1 MREILM
7 SIKAKHNRNIE
18 SGLKTSELRKRPPKC
33 KYPIKVYTYES
44 GFDGR
49 RKVVNEWICRN
60 ATEWRICMGVPA
72 HLAKRA
78 CLSVGEIIEYSGK
91 NYDNITEMEISDLK
105 IYDKPREIT
114 EFALYG
120 KCAEDCDEYD
130 ICARDSEEG
139 RMSCKFF
146 KRTFLKRPPQSWCYV
161 EEEECQ

>member
-1 MREILM
+1 M

-49 RKVVNEWICRN
+49 HKVVNEWICRN

-72 HLAKRA
+72 HLVKRA

-91 NYDNITEMEISDLK
+91 NYDNIREMEISDLK

-161 EEEECQ
+161 EEER

>member
-1 MREILM
+1 MKAILM

-49 RKVVNEWICRN
+49 HKVVNEWICRN

-72 HLAKRA
+72 HLVKRA

-105 IYDKPREIT
+105 IYDKPRELEEFGNYKT
-114 EFALYG
+114 EWVQWYHSDDKVFYPLT
-120 KCAEDCDEYD
+120 C
-130 ICARDSEEG
+130 
-139 RMSCKFF
+139 
-146 KRTFLKRPPQSWCYV
+146 PPQSWCYV
-161 EEEECQ
+161 EEEG